1 MKTAFEQSLD
11 HAPVI
16 ALIDV
21 DNPEQAFRA
30 GTACWAGGFRLVAIS
45 SHLDAAP
52 GIVSALG
59 ARADILVGLWDLKS
73 MDRLEDFEKERI
85 AFIFGGPSML
95 SQTQNADFT
104 FIPLTNAMNTIEENW
119 SSVCLSSIEQ
129 LGGIDAVSTQR
140 ERGPKS
146 TLFVQG
152 RIGGDECATYLE
164 AGARAL
170 ILTNALMSPNL
181 LNNGD
186 YRSIRNYAAA
196 VHQEATHLSRNAQ
209 ENTA

>member
-52 GIVSALG
+52 GIISALG

-85 AFIFGGPSML
+85 AFIFGVPSML

-104 FIPLTNAMNTIEENW
+104 FIPLTHATNTFEEDW

-129 LGGIDAVSTQR
+129 LGGVDAVRTQR
-140 ERGPKS
+140 ERGPNSK
-146 TLFVQG
+146 LFVQG